1 MTEEQVI
8 AGLWAFTD
16 MGVIPKAKAVI
27 YERNYKIRKRFE
39 ELTRQGLSAVSSI
52 EQIADEFY
60 LSYYAT
66 RNLIYKK
73 RELNGEEIKKI
84 A

>member
-1 MTEEQVI
+1 MTEEEVI

-39 ELTRQGLSAVSSI
+39 ELTRQGLSAV
-52 EQIADEFY
+52 
-60 LSYYAT
+60 LSA
-66 RNLIYKK
+66 I
-73 RELNGEEIKKI
+73 
-84 A
+84 